1 MRTGPDGAAVEM
13 NSAARRGRHAA
24 LRFGRLVMWLVSG
37 ALLIVFASYVALPF
51 GLALYIPQLAAQ
63 YGIHLDVERVQ
74 VEPFESRLKLSGVR
88 IATAGDSSME
98 WSSIETRVDLAEL
111 LSGRLVLD
119 GFRLS
124 ESKLHAGGPRS
135 GMTGTVPAAAPAALP
150 EEVSIGELVIDG
162 VELATISETLGRPV
176 TLDWLR
182 ISSLDDVFR
191 PDGTEVQADVSI
203 GKGRSKLQG
212 RLNLDATGWILDAE
226 IGANDIPLDGF
237 PALLGADGSWRGRF
251 GGSGPVRLIH
261 SPVNGAFSATTGG
274 RWAVDG
280 LEIRLA
286 DAAISGARADWDG
299 AAFMVF
305 TEDVVDALSVD
316 AEVRLRELDVDV
328 VDVLQVEAAEL
339 VLRIDASQAPATR
352 LSVAGNSPA
361 VRFSGKGGAFEAID
375 AEATNLVSQVAF
387 TFADDLGFE
396 VDRLTSSALTAKLP
410 AGRSIDVEQI
420 DIERVVLESNTNA
433 FSVAAATAERIDWRG
448 FTAPQS
454 TGTAARVAVQW
465 IERHEDGG
473 LRLALASVEALED
486 RNGDS
491 HLRLHDVALDSTTLS
506 PAGAVAAGG
515 VRVTDVRLASEAG
528 TLVLERLSLSGVE
541 QDEGGAVRIASGR
554 AHVVDRALADGRA
567 MVGSGFELAGASVSG
582 RTWEAKHTRLG
593 EVEVETGDASYVLRG
608 LALVDAAGE
617 GGHGSA
623 RLVRLGALERGFG
636 GNRIFLE
643 DLVAVSPVWREGAGV
658 SEAIEAAS
666 LTLDTVDRHRWQS
679 SGWRLTGVEAA
690 TSGRASAETASLENL
705 TLNTA
710 DDSTVGAQRI
720 EFGGLGYDGESTM
733 QISSASIEQGH
744 YRTSGGSDVD
754 VTGLRADALQWNGET
769 LAAERGAAALMYV
782 AATPVRASF
791 DTIEFTSA
799 RFGAGGVRQ
808 IGTLIAAFS
817 RGGAEPM
824 VEWSTGEVELE
835 GYDASATSETMLG
848 LAEAHDVEVSS
859 EANGTRLR
867 TDRLSVRGTRIDP
880 SGATVVANA
889 GVDGVALYDAG
900 GQASTSARA
909 VQAGPLTIRES
920 AVTIGSLDLSGL
932 ESTIGVTESG
942 GWELPALPIGPSD
955 AQSSFRVR
963 IDEASTADSGSV
975 MRIVD
980 RTTEPDFTARID
992 IASAVLRGFDS
1003 GAIGVPAPF
1012 AVAATSDFFTTL
1024 QAGGTVTPLLTG
1036 TDLDLNATIHGLS
1049 LAELSPYSQLHLG
1062 QYVEGGHAGM
1072 ALDLTVRTSDLE
1084 GVADFTLSEVV
1095 LGESVSPAGSP
1106 ALGPADSPALSSAS
1120 SPSLGSGDS
1129 PALGAAL
1136 ALLEDSQGTI
1146 KLKVP
1151 LRGKVDDP
1159 GFDFDGLVIRALANT
1174 ALETAEALPKAE

>member
-63 YGIHLDVERVQ
+63 YGIRLDVERVQ
-74 VEPFESRLKLSGVR
+74 VEPFKSRLRLSGVR

-124 ESKLHAGGPRS
+124 EAKLHAGGPRA
-135 GMTGTVPAAAPAALP
+135 GMTGTVPAATPAALP

-203 GKGRSKLQG
+203 GKGRSRLQG

-261 SPVNGAFSATTGG
+261 SPVNGAFSATAGG

-339 VLRIDASQAPATR
+339 VLRIDASRAPATR

-396 VDRLTSSALTAKLP
+396 VDLLTSSALTAKLP

-420 DIERVVLESNTNA
+420 DIERVVVESNTNA
-433 FSVAAATAERIDWRG
+433 LSVAAATAERIDWRG

-454 TGTAARVAVQW
+454 TGTATRVAVQW
-465 IERHEDGG
+465 LERHEDGG

-515 VRVTDVRLASEAG
+515 VRVSDAWFASDAS

-554 AHVVDRALADGRA
+554 AHVVDHTLADGRA
-567 MVGSGFELAGASVSG
+567 MAGSGFELAGATVSG
-582 RTWEAKHTRLG
+582 RAWEAKHIQLG
-593 EVEVETGDASYVLRG
+593 KLDVETGDASYALRG
-608 LALVDAAGE
+608 FALVDAGGE
-617 GGHGSA
+617 GEHGSA
-623 RLVRLGALERGFG
+623 RLARLGAFEHGFG
-636 GNRIFLE
+636 GNRIVLE
-643 DLVAVSPVWREGAGV
+643 DLSAALPTWRKGAGV
-658 SEAIEAAS
+658 SQALEAAS
-666 LTLDTVDRHRWQS
+666 LTLDTVGRHRWQS
-679 SGWRLTGVEAA
+679 SGWRLTEVEMT
-690 TSGRASAETASLENL
+690 TSGSASAETASLENL
-705 TLNTA
+705 TLSAA
-710 DDSTVGAQRI
+710 DDSTAGARRI
-720 EFGGLGYDGESTM
+720 EFGALTFDGESTV
-733 QISSASIEQGH
+733 QAASASAERTH
-744 YRTSGGSDVD
+744 YRAIDGYGVD
-754 VTGLRADALQWNGET
+754 VTGLRADALHWNGET
-769 LAAERGAAALMYV
+769 LAAERGAAPLISV
-782 AATPVRASF
+782 AVTPVGASF
-791 DTIEFTSA
+791 DTVEFTSA
-799 RFGAGGVRQ
+799 RFGAGGVRR
-808 IGTLIAAFS
+808 IGTLIAAS
-817 RGGAEPM
+817 GRGQAEP
-824 VEWSTGEVELE
+824 VLEWSAGAVELE
-835 GYDASATSETMLG
+835 GYDANATGETMLA
-848 LAEAHDVEVSS
+848 LVEAHDVEVSS
-859 EANGTRLR
+859 EANGARLR
-867 TDRLSVRGTRIDP
+867 ADRLSVRGTRIDP
-880 SGATVVANA
+880 SGATVLANA
-889 GVDGVALYDAG
+889 GVDGVALYDAS

-920 AVTIGSLDLSGL
+920 AVAIGSLDLSGL

-1012 AVAATSDFFTTL
+1012 SVAATSDFFTTL

-1049 LAELSPYSQLHLG
+1049 LSELSPYSQLHLG

-1106 ALGPADSPALSSAS
+1106 ALGPADSPS
-1120 SPSLGSGDS
+1120 
-1129 PALGAAL
+1129 LGAAL

-1146 KLKVP
+1146 NLKVP